1 LEQVYTLIKERGKYT
16 MEKRAVHFGAGALGR
31 GLVIPLL
38 YKSGYEIVLID
49 TNEALNKTLNETKSY
64 IVDISD
70 EIFEKRMQ
78 EIKIVEALSPR
89 SDLEK
94 VGACLQQTNVVTT
107 SVRRENLIHVARTLV
122 SIWGHMDGEHR
133 MVLCCENIENVGA
146 YFKNLLLSEAVTPMQ
161 KARMEQVQVPD
172 TIVDRICTTSWP
184 QSTVVTSE
192 MFYECA
198 VDADAVA
205 DTGIEFIPA
214 VRNIE
219 MNFARKRCLLNTYAD
234 AISFIALGDHKTYLY
249 EAAESWE
256 INEAIKSYMSL
267 LQKMLEMEYGCEKD
281 LLDQWQAKY
290 RKRLSNREIPREL
303 VTVARNLW
311 LKLTL
316 DERFVWPLVKLL
328 DYHADISEGTAYLA
342 KIIRVGIQF
351 DSEKL
356 SNEEVKIRLKE
367 LWSKT
372 PEGIKI
378 YDQVIKFF

>member
-1 LEQVYTLIKERGKYT
+1 
-16 MEKRAVHFGAGALGR
+16 MENKRAVHFGAGALGR

-70 EIFEKRMQ
+70 EIHEKRMQ

-94 VGACLQQTNVVTT
+94 VVACLQQTNVVTT
-107 SVRRENLIHVARTLV
+107 SVRRENLIHVARTLM
-122 SIWGHMDGEHR
+122 SIWGSVDGNHR

-146 YFKNLLLSEAVTPMQ
+146 YFKSLLLSEAITPIQ
-161 KARMEQVQVPD
+161 KARMEKVQVPD
-172 TIVDRICTTSWP
+172 TMVDRICTTSWP

-192 MFYECA
+192 IFHECS
-198 VDADAVA
+198 VDANVVA

-214 VRNIE
+214 IRHIE
-219 MNFARKRCLLNTYAD
+219 MNFSRKRCLLNTYAD
-234 AISFIALGDHKTYLY
+234 AISYIALGEGKTYLY
-249 EAAESWE
+249 EAAESPE
-256 INEAIKSYMSL
+256 INAAIKPYMSL
-267 LQKMLEMEYGCEKD
+267 LQKMLEMEYGYDKD

-303 VTVARNLW
+303 ATVARNLW

-316 DERFVWPLVKLL
+316 DERFVWPLIKLL

-342 KIIRVGIQF
+342 KLIQVGIKF
-351 DSEKL
+351 DSEAL

-372 PEGIKI
+372 PQGIKI
-378 YDQVIKFF
+378 YDQVIKFI